1 MTEFRH
7 TPCVKRSD
15 RRLGST
21 SARLFWHTMVVFSC
35 LVFVAMVQQ
44 AHAQGTPGLT
54 EIKAVA
60 GRVEVL
66 RQGQTQWRAATV
78 GTKLAEGD
86 AIRAWEGASAEL
98 ELPDSTNL
106 LLAENSRLIVTKVNV
121 DAQKRSRIGVF
132 HLAVGKV
139 RAALAQSAIQLVQSR
154 QSNFAITTPG
164 GVAAARGTTFVVS
177 YDATTATTLVAVV
190 QGRVIFI
197 DCLTGNFLNI
207 SANNYMTQTGTQ
219 PLSGLVP
226 TASLP
231 AGVQAAL
238 TSPANDVTKGQRAIA
253 GSAPDVCAD
262 FPRVVG
268 LLSTV
273 GLLTQGPPP
282 TTNVDTIPATLPA
295 IFTPG
300 RDQQVCASLV
310 CPP

>member
-7 TPCVKRSD
+7 MPCVKRSD
-15 RRLGST
+15 RRLGRT
-21 SARLFWHTMVVFSC
+21 SARLFWRTMVVLSC

-66 RQGQTQWRAATV
+66 SKGQTQWRAATV

-86 AIRAWEGASAEL
+86 EIRAWEGASAEL
-98 ELPDSTNL
+98 QLPDSTNL
-106 LLAENSRLIVTKVNV
+106 LLAENSRLIVTKVDV
-121 DAQKRSRIGVF
+121 DAQKRTRIAVF

-139 RAALAQSAIQLVQSR
+139 RAALARSAIQLVQSR
-154 QSNFAITTPG
+154 QSNFVITTPG
-164 GVAAARGTTFVVS
+164 GVAATRGSTAIVGYVP
-177 YDATTATTLVAVV
+177 TTATTLVAVV
-190 QGRVIFI
+190 QGRYIFI

-207 SANNYMTQTGTQ
+207 SANNYMTQTGTE
-219 PLSGLVP
+219 PLTGVVP

-231 AGVQAAL
+231 ADVQAAL
-238 TSPANDVTKGQRAIA
+238 TASTNSVTKGHRAIA

-262 FPRVVG
+262 FSRVAG

-273 GLLTQGPPP
+273 GLLTQRPP
-282 TTNVDTIPATLPA
+282 TDVEPIPAT
-295 IFTPG
+295 FTPG

-310 CPP
+310 C